1 MYFRRNDGKVS
12 YTKGEPGI
20 LLEEDAAVYLDTYF
34 NGFSIGKWR
43 KYTRIEQVNLT
54 LRFRGKARVTLLWNE
69 RSRGQVIKH
78 YLEEK
83 VLESDGGE
91 VSLPFWE
98 SGCMGIYSADI
109 LALEDTVL
117 YGGYY
122 WTGLGEEQTD
132 SVRLA
137 LDICTF
143 RREEFVKRNMALLG
157 KTIFEKEMYRELR
170 GGVRIYV
177 VDNAGTLEKNEL
189 TADSTL
195 ENHICLIKN
204 RNVGGSGGFTRGLLE
219 IRRDMEKYG
228 HTHALLMDDDIVIEP
243 EAVFR
248 TWRLLSL
255 LKEEYKGA
263 FVGGAMLR
271 LDFPYLQTESGA
283 AWNSG
288 DLISRKQGMDL
299 RFIEAC
305 LFNEIEESVD
315 FAAWWFC
322 AVPLSVVRDD
332 NLPIPVF
339 IRGDDVE
346 YGLRNAKNII
356 ALNGICVWHE
366 PFENKYSS
374 AMYYYILRNRLIDNA
389 LHGRELEPRSF
400 IRVMRNWVK
409 SEVYLY
415 RYKNARL
422 LLQGVAD
429 YYKGIDWLKEQD
441 GETLHGRVMGGGY
454 RLQPVQELDA
464 VFDFGMLDRARKDS
478 DSYRLSR
485 RVLRRTT
492 LNGTFLKPR
501 RRQGVVPTV
510 DTRYCSVY
518 RTEKILNYDEASR
531 RGFVTVRDK
540 KEARACMRQLRRL
553 IRKTKRVY
561 GDVNREYR
569 ERGREMMRRDFW
581 ERYLGME
588 EETNGRE

>member
-122 WTGLGEEQTD
+122 WTGLREEQTD

-288 DLISRKQGMDL
+288 ELISRKQGVDL
-299 RFIEAC
+299 RSIEAC

-389 LHGRELEPRSF
+389 LHGREQEPRSF

-422 LLQGVAD
+422 LLQGVSD
-429 YYKGIDWLKEQD
+429 YYRGIDWLKEQD
-441 GETLHGRVMGGGY
+441 GETLHGRVMGAGY

-464 VFDFGMLDRARKDS
+464 VFDCGMLDRALKDS

-561 GDVNREYR
+561 RDVNQEYR

-588 EETNGRE
+588 EESNGRE

>member
-288 DLISRKQGMDL
+288 ELISRKQGVDL
-299 RFIEAC
+299 RSIEAC

-422 LLQGVAD
+422 LLQGVSD
-429 YYKGIDWLKEQD
+429 YYRGIDWLKEQD

-464 VFDFGMLDRARKDS
+464 VFDCGMLDRALKDS

-588 EETNGRE
+588 EESNGRE

>member
-283 AWNSG
+283 VWNSG
-288 DLISRKQGMDL
+288 ELISRKQGVDL
-299 RFIEAC
+299 RSIEAC

-389 LHGRELEPRSF
+389 LHSRELEPHSF

-561 GDVNREYR
+561 VDVNREYR